1 MNQEVN
7 SPCIGICSVD
17 DLSGLCVG
25 CFRTMDE
32 ISQWWDM
39 NDAERNK
46 VMSQLADRQMENA
59 SAIENCY

>member
-7 SPCIGICSVD
+7 SPCVGICSVD

-59 SAIENCY
+59 NFN

>member
-1 MNQEVN
+1 MNQEIS

-25 CFRTMDE
+25 CFRSMDE

-46 VMSQLADRQMENA
+46 VMGQLADRQMENA
-59 SAIENCY
+59 NFD

>member
-1 MNQEVN
+1 MNQEVA
-7 SPCIGICSVD
+7 SPCIGICAVD

-25 CFRTMDE
+25 CYRSMDE

-46 VMSQLADRQMENA
+46 VTSQLADRQIESA
-59 SAIENCY
+59 SFD

>member
-7 SPCIGICSVD
+7 SPCVGICSVD

-46 VMSQLADRQMENA
+46 VKSQLADRQIESA
-59 SAIENCY
+59 SFD

>member
-1 MNQEVN
+1 MNLEVTS

-39 NDAERNK
+39 NDIERNK
-46 VMSQLADRQMENA
+46 VTRQLAERQMENA
-59 SAIENCY
+59 SFD

>member
-7 SPCIGICSVD
+7 SPCVGICSVD

-46 VMSQLADRQMENA
+46 VMSQLADRQIESA
-59 SAIENCY
+59 SFD

>member
-7 SPCIGICSVD
+7 SPCVGICSVD

-59 SAIENCY
+59 NFD

>member
-1 MNQEVN
+1 MNQEVT

-17 DLSGLCVG
+17 DLSGLCFG
-25 CFRTMDE
+25 CFRTMEE

-46 VMSQLADRQMENA
+46 VKSQLAYRQMENA
-59 SAIENCY
+59 NFD

>member
-7 SPCIGICSVD
+7 SPCVGICSVD

-59 SAIENCY
+59 SFD

>member
-1 MNQEVN
+1 MNQEVS
-7 SPCIGICSVD
+7 SPCIGVCSVD

-25 CFRTMDE
+25 CFRSMDE

-59 SAIENCY
+59 SFD